1 MYKYRLTN
9 KSKNVVPVTKF
20 RTYDKVA
27 LRPGEVLELGELT
40 FDAIQAYRCLER
52 VGVKLD
58 YSSVQETVAEKGEP
72 AGSPDSVTEESTKVE
87 GPVEESVIEAPV
99 EDFSS
104 YSKAQLIALA
114 QERGVTLDKTMTKS
128 AMIEALT
135 NA

>member
-1 MYKYRLTN
+1 MYKYRLIN

-72 AGSPDSVTEESTKVE
+72 AGSPDSVTEEPTKVE
-87 GPVEESVIEAPV
+87 GSVEESAEASV

-114 QERGVTLDKTMTKS
+114 QERGVILDKTMTKS